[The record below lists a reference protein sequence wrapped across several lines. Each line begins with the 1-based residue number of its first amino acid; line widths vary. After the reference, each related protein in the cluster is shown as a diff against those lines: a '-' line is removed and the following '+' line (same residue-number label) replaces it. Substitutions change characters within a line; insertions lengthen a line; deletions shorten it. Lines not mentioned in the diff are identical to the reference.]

1 MESKIELSLIKVFL
15 HVARDFYGVY
25 CLYMSFKGK
34 IGAKSANQGVLIYNG
49 GGFEWKMLILQIV
62 TKI

>member
-1 MESKIELSLIKVFL
+1 MKLYWINGFL
-15 HVARDFYGVY
+15 HIARYFYGGY

-49 GGFEWKMLILQIV
+49 GGFE
-62 TKI
+62 